1 MINYLKNIYH
11 YVLAWAGSILY
22 WFPSREIFVLGV
34 TGTKGKSTT
43 VELIN
48 AILEAA
54 GKKTALV
61 SSLRFK
67 IGSQSIKNDTSMTM
81 PGRFFIQKKLREAVN
96 AGCEYFLIEVT
107 SQGILQHRHR
117 FIDFDAA
124 LFTNVHPEHIEAH
137 GSFENYRQTKAS
149 FFEYVAHKSKKPQK
163 FFLMN
168 EDDPSKSYFV
178 HAVNGSGKVFY
189 FGREHFIDKDLD
201 KMKIADWFLNNFNLE
216 NAAAATA
223 FAKAR
228 NIDWQAI
235 TKVLSKFGG
244 IPGRLEVLKEK
255 PFKVV
260 IDYAHTPDSL
270 EKVYEA
276 LSASVRS
283 SKFKVQKLICVLGAA
298 GGGRDKWKRPVMG
311 KIAAHYC
318 KDIILTNEDPYDE
331 KPTSILD
338 QIESGFSENQKSR
351 QGRGSP
357 EAAKIKNQNFNY
369 WKILDRKE
377 AIKKAISLAKAG
389 DTVIITGK
397 GSESWLHMAG
407 GKKIAWDE
415 KRVVEEILRK

>member
-1 MINYLKNIYH
+1 MLNYLKNIYH
-11 YVLAWAGSILY
+11 YVLAWVGSVLY

-48 AILEAA
+48 EILEAA
-54 GKKTALV
+54 GKKTAMI

-67 IGSQSIKNDTSMTM
+67 IGDQSIKNLSSNTM
-81 PGRFFIQKKLREAVN
+81 PGRFFIQRKLRQAVN
-96 AGCEYFLIEVT
+96 AGCKYFLMEVT
-107 SQGILQHRHR
+107 SQGIAQHRHR

-124 LFTNVHPEHIEAH
+124 LYTNVKPEHIEAH
-137 GSFENYRQTKAS
+137 GSFENYRDAKVS
-149 FFEYVAHKSKKPQK
+149 FFDYVAHHSKKPAK
-163 FFLMN
+163 LFFVN
-168 EDDPSKSYFV
+168 EDDSSKSYFV
-178 HAVNGSGKVFY
+178 HAVNGSGRVVY
-189 FGREHFIDKDLD
+189 FSRNNFIEKEMD

-216 NAAAATA
+216 NVAAAAA

-228 NIDWQAI
+228 DIDWQVI
-235 TKVLSKFGG
+235 KKVLSKFDG
-244 IPGRLEVLKEK
+244 IPGRLEEIQNH
-255 PFKVV
+255 PFRVM

-276 LSASVRS
+276 LSAS
-283 SKFKVQKLICVLGAA
+283 QKLICVLGAA

-311 KIAAHYC
+311 KIAAEYC
-318 KDIILTNEDPYDE
+318 KAIVLTNEDPYDE
-331 KPTSILD
+331 NPETILKE
-338 QIESGFSENQKSR
+338 IESGFSQIPNPKFQILK
-351 QGRGSP
+351 
-357 EAAKIKNQNFNY
+357 NY

>member
-1 MINYLKNIYH
+1 MLNYLKNIYH

-48 AILEAA
+48 EILEAA
-54 GKKTALV
+54 GKKTAMI

-67 IGSQSIKNDTSMTM
+67 IGDQSIKNLSSNTM
-81 PGRFFIQKKLREAVN
+81 PGRFFIQRKLRQAVN
-96 AGCEYFLIEVT
+96 AGCKYFLMEVT
-107 SQGILQHRHR
+107 SQGIAQHRHR

-124 LFTNVHPEHIEAH
+124 LYTNVKPEHIEAH
-137 GSFENYRQTKAS
+137 GSFENYRDAKVS
-149 FFEYVAHKSKKPQK
+149 FFDYVAHHSKKPAK
-163 FFLMN
+163 LFFVN
-168 EDDPSKSYFV
+168 EDDSSKSYFV
-178 HAVNGSGKVFY
+178 HAVNGSGRVVY
-189 FGREHFIDKDLD
+189 FSRNNFIEKEMD

-216 NAAAATA
+216 NVAAAAA

-228 NIDWQAI
+228 DIDWQVI
-235 TKVLSKFGG
+235 KKVLSKFDG
-244 IPGRLEVLKEK
+244 IPGRLEEIQNH
-255 PFKVV
+255 PFRVM

-276 LSASVRS
+276 LSAS
-283 SKFKVQKLICVLGAA
+283 QKLICVLGAA

-311 KIAAHYC
+311 KIAAEYC
-318 KDIILTNEDPYDE
+318 KAIVLTNEDPYDE
-331 KPTSILD
+331 NPETILKE
-338 QIESGFSENQKSR
+338 IESGFSQIPNPKFQILK
-351 QGRGSP
+351 
-357 EAAKIKNQNFNY
+357 NY

-389 DTVIITGK
+389 DIVIITGK

>member
-1 MINYLKNIYH
+1 MLNYLKNIYH
-11 YVLAWAGSILY
+11 YVLAWVGSVLY

-48 AILEAA
+48 EILEAA
-54 GKKTALV
+54 GKKTAMI

-67 IGSQSIKNDTSMTM
+67 IGDQSIKNLSSNTM
-81 PGRFFIQKKLREAVN
+81 PGRFFIQRKLRQAVN
-96 AGCEYFLIEVT
+96 AGCKYFLMEVT
-107 SQGILQHRHR
+107 SQGIAQHRHR

-124 LFTNVHPEHIEAH
+124 LYTNVKPEHIEAH
-137 GSFENYRQTKAS
+137 GSFENYRDAKVS
-149 FFEYVAHKSKKPQK
+149 FFDYVAHHSKKPAK
-163 FFLMN
+163 LFFVN
-168 EDDPSKSYFV
+168 EDDSSKSYFV
-178 HAVNGSGKVFY
+178 HAVNGSGRVVY
-189 FGREHFIDKDLD
+189 FSRNNFIEKEMD

-216 NAAAATA
+216 NAAAAAA

-228 NIDWQAI
+228 DIDWQVI
-235 TKVLSKFGG
+235 KKVLSKFDG
-244 IPGRLEVLKEK
+244 IPGRLEEIQNH
-255 PFKVV
+255 PFRVM

-276 LSASVRS
+276 LSAS
-283 SKFKVQKLICVLGAA
+283 QKLICVLGAA

-311 KIAAHYC
+311 KIAAEYC
-318 KDIILTNEDPYDE
+318 KAIVLTNEDPYE
-331 KPTSILD
+331 ENPNSILD
-338 QIESGFSENQKSR
+338 QIESGFSENQKS
-351 QGRGSP
+351 
-357 EAAKIKNQNFNY
+357 KIKNQNFGY

-377 AIKKAISLAKAG
+377 AIKKAISLAKNG